1 MSFFSKKKKFARYLL
16 SIVVFSA
23 FFFWCFSKAGDLL
36 YQLMQPSYDWET
48 IIKIWKDVNH
58 AWAAMIE
65 WTTEVGTNGV
75 KNWPSII
82 VKTTRILLSFVVALS
97 ITMILYNWM
106 VYIIQTWQWKDSK
119 DLTKNIAYIVVWIL
133 VALFSVVIITLIQS
147 VPKTIDEELNWS
159 INKDNEIVEWRAKSF
174 KEFFNGSSKD

>member
-1 MSFFSKKKKFARYLL
+1 MSFFSKKKKFAKYLL

-48 IIKIWKDVNH
+48 IIKIWENVNTV
-58 AWAAMIE
+58 WTTMIE
-65 WTTEVGTNGV
+65 WYTD
-75 KNWPSII
+75 KPSII
-82 VKTTRILLSFVVALS
+82 VKATRILLSFVIALS

-133 VALFSVVIITLIQS
+133 VALFSVVIINLIQS
-147 VPKTIDEELNWS
+147 VPRTIDQELNWS
-159 INKDNEIVEWRAKSF
+159 IHADNKIVEERAKSF
-174 KEFFNGSSKD
+174 KIFFIN